1 MRDNYRPLDC
11 TPMTSSYRMYT
22 YFPCAALTIRIK
34 NWPEPKNLTELRGFL
49 GTCGVVRTFIKNYA
63 QIARPLVQL
72 TRKGVEFEIGE
83 KERQAIQALKDA
95 VIHSPALKPI
105 EYDSEEAVILA
116 VDSSV
121 IGFGYVLYQ
130 EGTVNGRK
138 TRFVSRFGSGNWN
151 ERESNYSQPKIELYG
166 LLRALKAVRV
176 HIIGVKNLI
185 VEVDAKYI
193 KGMINNPDMQPNA
206 TINRWIAGILLF
218 EFKLV
223 HVPGIRHGGPDGL
236 SRRTDTDEEADEDQG
251 SNHEDWIDDM
261 YCFAQEDANIDTT
274 NPMEPIPYTEEDL
287 ESDKR
292 LTTVRKFLEGT
303 DTPQTE
309 TEKEMRKF
317 VRYASNF
324 FLSEGR
330 LFRKHKMGHHQV
342 VPPANTRHELIR
354 QAHDEMGHKGVY
366 TVWSRLTERFWWPHM
381 DRHIKWFVK
390 TCHACQTRSFRKYHI
405 PPIIAEPAPLF
416 RKAYVDTM
424 LMPKAGSIFV

>member
-1 MRDNYRPLDC
+1 M
-11 TPMTSSYRMYT
+11 
-22 YFPCAALTIRIK
+22 
-34 NWPEPKNLTELRGFL
+34 
-49 GTCGVVRTFIKNYA
+49 
-63 QIARPLVQL
+63 
-72 TRKGVEFEIGE
+72 EFEIGV

-223 HVPGIRHGGPDGL
+223 HVPGIRHGGRDGL
-236 SRRTDTDEEADEDQG
+236 SRRTDTDEEAD
-251 SNHEDWIDDM
+251 
-261 YCFAQEDANIDTT
+261 
-274 NPMEPIPYTEEDL
+274 
-287 ESDKR
+287 
-292 LTTVRKFLEGT
+292 
-303 DTPQTE
+303 
-309 TEKEMRKF
+309 
-317 VRYASNF
+317 
-324 FLSEGR
+324 
-330 LFRKHKMGHHQV
+330 
-342 VPPANTRHELIR
+342 
-354 QAHDEMGHKGVY
+354 
-366 TVWSRLTERFWWPHM
+366 
-381 DRHIKWFVK
+381 
-390 TCHACQTRSFRKYHI
+390 
-405 PPIIAEPAPLF
+405 
-416 RKAYVDTM
+416 
-424 LMPKAGSIFV
+424 